1 MNSYDIKKLI
11 NIFNK
16 NFFYILLIIIA
27 FNFYPTYL
35 YLNYTFF
42 SKVKVLSTEIAPV
55 NEINLIPLRDFETK
69 IANAKILIE
78 SGYTDLKIDK
88 IQNTEDLKYTPQNM
102 LSLFFDT
109 AVSRESVKNFINDNK
124 LKSII
129 SERNFKLE
137 YKTSNRIDPFTDKP
151 QKTVIVNIEVPNLN
165 YEHILGKFVEHI
177 NSLTKIKINEQL
189 DISTNNLSNI
199 LQNFKDIIE
208 TKKKEMLEEKQIE
221 LQDDLSLLDSRMKE
235 TTIEINKLVEVLKSN
250 MNKNELDKFIDI
262 LSFFPSSGVL
272 VNKDD
277 IYNINEEIKK
287 YIADTYNLDETDLRD
302 IDVFSERGM
311 FSNYIVNEIILKKNV
326 KNFISL
332 QKITFLVSSFNNM
345 FFEHTSA
352 ANELEII
359 KTKIKN
365 PSLYGVV
372 SEFDENY
379 VTQVSLIQKSLI
391 KEKIN
396 LSKSLQI
403 VNATYTDVA
412 ISKIKFNLWL
422 FAVSVFL
429 TIFVLMIFIIVAY
442 EYDQNNK

>member
-1 MNSYDIKKLI
+1 MSTFDITKLI
-11 NIFNK
+11 YIFYKNI
-16 NFFYILLIIIA
+16 FYILLIIVL
-27 FNFYPTYL
+27 FNFYPVYL
-35 YLNYTFF
+35 FLNHSFF

-88 IQNTEDLKYTPQNM
+88 IQNPEDLKYTPQNM

-109 AVSRESVKNFINDNK
+109 AVSRESVKIFLNQNE
-124 LKSII
+124 LKNII
-129 SERNFKLE
+129 SERNFNVE

-151 QKTVIVNIEVPNLN
+151 QKTVIVNIEVPNLS
-165 YEHILGKFVEHI
+165 YEQILGNFVQHI
-177 NSLTKIKINEQL
+177 NFQTLIKINEQL
-189 DISTNNLSNI
+189 DISTSNLSNI
-199 LQNFKDIIE
+199 LENFKDIIE
-208 TKKKEMLEEKQIE
+208 TKKKEMLEERKIE
-221 LQDDLSLLDSRMKE
+221 LQDELSLLDSRMAE
-235 TTIEINKLVEVLKSN
+235 TTIEINLLVDDLKSN
-250 MNKNELDKFIDI
+250 MNKNELNKFIEI
-262 LSFFPSSGVL
+262 LSKFPSSGVL

-277 IYNINEEIKK
+277 LYNVNEEIKK
-287 YIADTYNLDETDLRD
+287 YIASTYNLDETELRD

-345 FFEHTSA
+345 FFEQTSA
-352 ANELEII
+352 SNELEII

-396 LSKSLQI
+396 LSKSLQV

-412 ISKIKFNLWL
+412 ISNVKFNYWY
-422 FAVSVFL
+422 FIVSIFL
-429 TIFVLMIFIIVAY
+429 TIFVLSLFIILAY
-442 EYDQNNK
+442 EFDQKKN